1 MIRESLPNVRELEA
15 TGLVLMGW
23 LIRIIPLVPE
33 TWIAVN
39 PVRYNVI
46 SYRAFHIISL
56 IRMPFLLYGEPSLV
70 IFLLL
75 AGQHAVYCYLSGYHS
90 NRDNITTAYYR
101 VNIS

>member
-1 MIRESLPNVRELEA
+1 MIRESLPNVRELET

-70 IFLLL
+70 IFFLL
-75 AGQHAVYCYLSGYHS
+75 ANMQFIGISLDITH